1 MIQLRSE
8 IDPSLKYMRTH
19 TLNKKC
25 DNTQP
30 MAENVWRILG
40 KEAMYL
46 EFADVLRQQLLE
58 IAPGLENGEKFVEL
72 LNGSEILHI
81 FNGAT
86 ETHGFNIRPESSI
99 SSEDIQFMADMILAI
114 ARQDTERFFVSL
126 DGVYQKCVVNVRTD
140 EEPEL
145 IGTNKTEGYASGKI
159 FMPILDSLCKPGRS
173 NESLM

>member
-40 KEAMYL
+40 KEAMYI
-46 EFADVLRQQLLE
+46 EFAEVLKQQLLE
-58 IAPGLENGEKFVEL
+58 IAPEIENGDRFVEL
-72 LNGSEILHI
+72 LKDSEILHI

-126 DGVYQKCVVNVRTD
+126 DGAYQKCVVNVRTD

>member
-1 MIQLRSE
+1 M
-8 IDPSLKYMRTH
+8 T
-19 TLNKKC
+19 
-25 DNTQP
+25 
-30 MAENVWRILG
+30 ENVWKILG

-46 EFADVLRQQLLE
+46 EFAEVLRAQLNE
-58 IAPGLENGEKFVEL
+58 IAPTIENGERFVEL
-72 LNGSEILHI
+72 LAGSEIMHI
-81 FNGAT
+81 FNGST
-86 ETHGFNIRPESSI
+86 ETHGFNIRPESSN
-99 SSEDIQFMADMILAI
+99 SSEDIQFMADMILAS